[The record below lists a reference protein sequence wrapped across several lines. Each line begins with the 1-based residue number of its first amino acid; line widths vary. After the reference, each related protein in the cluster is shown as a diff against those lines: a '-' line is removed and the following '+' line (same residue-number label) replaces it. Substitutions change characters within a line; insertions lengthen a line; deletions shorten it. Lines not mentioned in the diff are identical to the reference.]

1 VVHVKKERKHEPEH
15 FKTKSAGGAMRPTA
29 TSPWRRDNQ
38 VVQAAS
44 APPPCAASTHQLG
57 AEAAG
62 DPVDIAKGGLPE
74 VTLGGIVAAGDPL
87 TADANGKA
95 IKAEPAAGSNVRI
108 VGFAEVA
115 GIAGDRIPFQF
126 APGVMQG

>member
-1 VVHVKKERKHEPEH
+1 MNPSL
-15 FKTKSAGGAMRPTA
+15 FKTKTAGGAIAAYRIVALT
-29 TSPWRRDNQ
+29 TTDNQ
-38 VVQAAS
+38 VVQAA
-44 APPPCAASTHQLG
+44 AATAALCGVTQQLG
-57 AEAAG
+57 ADAAG

-87 TADANGKA
+87 TADAEGKA
-95 IKAEPAAGSNVRI
+95 IKAAPAAGSNVRI
-108 VGFAEVA
+108 IGFAEVA

>member
-1 VVHVKKERKHEPEH
+1 MNPTL
-15 FKTKSAGGAMRPTA
+15 FKTKTAGGAIAAYRIV
-29 TSPWRRDNQ
+29 SPGAADNQ
-38 VVQAAS
+38 VVQAS
-44 APPPCAASTHQLG
+44 AATAALTGVTQQLG
-57 AEAAG
+57 ADAAG
-62 DPVDIAKGGLPE
+62 DPVDIAKGGIPE

-87 TADANGKA
+87 TADADGKA